1 MPTIR
6 RCLPVAALP
15 ALALLLTLCL
25 AALPAEAKKKKRDN
39 ELASVVCT
47 PEGVKLG
54 PRNLT
59 VELDFDAVKVE
70 QRVRENGT
78 FCFEHDGASYEV
90 TPSLSKDRMGFV
102 DIEVRRLALDGD
114 REIGLHFHVHDE
126 QFLDASNNW
135 PELVRFEIVRVVPP
149 LNRSMVGPK
158 TEGGTVIKN

>member
-1 MPTIR
+1 MSTIR
-6 RCLPVAALP
+6 RWTFTVLLPVLAA
-15 ALALLLTLCL
+15 CL
-25 AALPAEAKKKKRDN
+25 VALPAEAKKKKKED

-54 PRNLT
+54 PRALT
-59 VELDFDAVKVE
+59 VELDFDRVKVE
-70 QRVRENGT
+70 QRVREHGT
-78 FCFEHDGASYEV
+78 FCFENNGASYEV

-102 DIEVRRLALDGD
+102 DLEVKRLALDGD
-114 REIGLHFHVHDE
+114 RELTLHFHVNDE

-158 TEGGTVIKN
+158 TSTGTVIKNRRR